1 MRPNLFDKTAEEAAE
16 ILASR
21 YAEVQTEKRAA
32 TKKAELSPE
41 ASNALLGG
49 ALGAGVGGLGAL
61 GYNYLRGKKLKLRD
75 AMYGALMGAVPGAS
89 LGYLSAPTPDF
100 NKSDKGSGGSDGSGG
115 GGDSKD
121 YNGNKVVGTVGEF
134 GIPVGSFA
142 TGFYL
147 PSLLGLNKL
156 QGTPK
161 MHPSE
166 VKYTKELEAHMA
178 RPNVSPIGIS
188 NSTYQNELR
197 KIQRERDFIHNNL
210 QQAKTLTANN
220 PKYIGPIS
228 ANKLGVGIRSTSG
241 ALATALAYLLS
252 GSFKNPDNSGKS
264 SIPPIISNVTV
275 GGKPL

>member
-100 NKSDKGSGGSDGSGG
+100 NKSDKGSGA
-115 GGDSKD
+115 KPTVE
-121 YNGNKVVGTVGEF
+121 NGNKVVGTIGEF

-178 RPNVSPIGIS
+178 RPNVSPVGIS
-188 NSTYQNELR
+188 RSAYQNELR
-197 KIQRERDFIHNNL
+197 KIQNERDFIHNNL